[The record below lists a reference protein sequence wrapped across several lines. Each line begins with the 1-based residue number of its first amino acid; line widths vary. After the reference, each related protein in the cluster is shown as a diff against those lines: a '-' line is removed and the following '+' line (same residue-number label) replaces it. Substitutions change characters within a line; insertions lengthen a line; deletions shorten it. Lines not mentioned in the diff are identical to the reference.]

1 MSSGTVMSVNTGSRQ
16 QNPAPNSLDTGI
28 HKGPV
33 DHAVEIRDPGMRGD
47 GPGSGVIGD
56 YIGDDRHH
64 GGEHQAVYAF
74 AREELDHW
82 ESELGLTIPPGTF
95 GENLTIG
102 DYDVD
107 SALLGEIWRIGEVRL
122 QVTGART
129 PCRTFAAVMQQQG
142 WVKTF
147 TQRARTGAYL
157 RVLEAG
163 EVKAGMDLTVEF
175 RPDHGITVS
184 QSFRA
189 ATTQQSLLPEMVAA
203 EPYLHPEL
211 RRRVEQALAR
221 P

>member
-1 MSSGTVMSVNTGSRQ
+1 MASGTVLSVNTGTRQ
-16 QNPAPNSLDTGI
+16 ENPASNSLDTGI
-28 HKGPV
+28 RKSPV
-33 DHAVEIRDPGMRGD
+33 EHAVRIHDPGMRGD

-74 AREELDHW
+74 SREELDHW
-82 ESELGLTIPPGTF
+82 EAELGLTIAPGTF

-102 DYDVD
+102 GYDVD
-107 SALLGEIWRIGEVRL
+107 SALLGEIWRVGDVRL
-122 QVTGART
+122 QVTGGRT

-142 WVKTF
+142 WGKTF

-157 RVLEAG
+157 RVLDAG
-163 EVKAGMDLTVEF
+163 EIKAGMVLTVEF
-175 RPDHGITVS
+175 RPDHKVTVS

-189 ATTQQSLLPEMVAA
+189 ATTQQSLLPSMIAA